1 MSERKDENWLDDEL
15 RRAID
20 TTQPEFDAQ
29 AWQRKYAEQYQTL
42 VARGRKSTGSGSGRK
57 VRLMVGRLAVAAVI
71 LIGVA
76 ILLTRMPEQD
86 TREPVAIA
94 ARSPASSP
102 ARMLSMM
109 SLRTAYHQGGQE
121 ALNRQLDTALTKLGP
136 RTSRVSALQILNDL
150 EG

>member
-1 MSERKDENWLDDEL
+1 MNEREEDNRLDDEL

-20 TTQPEFDAQ
+20 TTNPEFDAE
-29 AWQRKYAEQYQTL
+29 AWKQKYAEQYQTL
-42 VARGRKSTGSGSGRK
+42 VARGGKNARAGAGRR
-57 VRLMVGRLAVAAVI
+57 VRVLVSRLAIAAVI

-76 ILLTRMPEQD
+76 ILLTRTPERD
-86 TREPVAIA
+86 EREPAVA
-94 ARSPASSP
+94 ARPIAPSP

-109 SLRTAYHQGGQE
+109 SLRTAYQQGGQE

-136 RTSRVSALQILNDL
+136 RPSGLSALQILNDL